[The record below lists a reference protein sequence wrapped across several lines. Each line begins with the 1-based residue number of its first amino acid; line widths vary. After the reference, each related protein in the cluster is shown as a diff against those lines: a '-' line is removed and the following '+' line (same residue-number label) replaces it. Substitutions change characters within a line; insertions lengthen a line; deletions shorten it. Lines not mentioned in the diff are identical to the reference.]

1 MKHRNLVLAAVLLSL
16 GSPLAFADGNNNQN
30 NSDII
35 TNNYTGDTNTY
46 NTPTAYGG
54 VGYGGTGIGTGIGF
68 GGSSSSSATGG
79 QGGQGGTANSTNIN
93 APSATGG
100 SVRDSGNSNVD
111 VRNTNTNLNSVN
123 SSNRNDVN
131 STNINAN
138 SNKQGQG
145 QGQLQ
150 GQGQQ
155 QANEQ
160 GQSQTANNSGVTGN
174 AVNINV
180 AAPKT
185 YRPPV
190 NSAIAPTIFPT
201 APCMGSSSI
210 GGTGTLFSIS
220 GGTSWTSDE
229 CMILETARSFDQAG
243 YAEDGLAVRCQGKW
257 AKLAPSCKALE
268 EGSKPKPVASAKPE
282 PVVSKTL
289 PTPKLIVTKAISQT
303 QPATPAVSANGYY
316 SVNTNPLTK

>member
-54 VGYGGTGIGTGIGF
+54 VGYGTGIGF
-68 GGSSSSSATGG
+68 GGAGGAGG
-79 QGGQGGTANSTNIN
+79 QGGSSTVHSTNIN

-100 SVRDSGNSNVD
+100 SVKSDINNANV
-111 VRNTNTNLNSVN
+111 NLNSVK
-123 SSNRNDVN
+123 SKNDNTNVN
-131 STNINAN
+131 DLT
-138 SNKQGQG
+138 NKQGQG

-150 GQGQQ
+150 GQGQGQ
-155 QANEQ
+155 KQ
-160 GQSQTANNSGVTGN
+160 GQQQGIEGSANNEGVTGN
-174 AVNINV
+174 ELNINV

-268 EGSKPKPVASAKPE
+268 EGAKPKPVASAKPE

>member
-1 MKHRNLVLAAVLLSL
+1 MNRNKIAVLLIASAFSL
-16 GSPLAFADGNNNQN
+16 SSYAGDNNNQN

-35 TNNYTGDTNTY
+35 NNYTGDTNTY

-54 VGYGGTGIGTGIGF
+54 TGIGTGIGF
-68 GGSSSSSATGG
+68 GGAGGNGGAGGSSTVL
-79 QGGQGGTANSTNIN
+79 STNIN

-100 SVRDSGNSNVD
+100 SVKSDINNA
-111 VRNTNTNLNSVN
+111 NLNLNSVK
-123 SSNRNDVN
+123 SKNDNTNVN
-131 STNINAN
+131 DLT
-138 SNKQGQG
+138 NKQGQD

-150 GQGQQ
+150 GQGQK
-155 QANEQ
+155 Q
-160 GQSQTANNSGVTGN
+160 GQQQGIEGSANNEGVTGN
-174 AVNINV
+174 ELTLNV

-210 GGTGTLFSIS
+210 GGTGTLFSFS

-243 YAEDGLAVRCQGKW
+243 FTQDGLAVRCQGKW
-257 AKLAPSCKALE
+257 AKLAPSCQALNTKTE
-268 EGSKPKPVASAKPE
+268 PVAVTKSATP
-282 PVVSKTL
+282 VSKVEDKPAL
-289 PTPKLIVTKAISQT
+289 KLDRKLTVKQDIASPVTS
-303 QPATPAVSANGYY
+303 SNGYY
-316 SVNTNPLTK
+316 SVVTNPLAQ